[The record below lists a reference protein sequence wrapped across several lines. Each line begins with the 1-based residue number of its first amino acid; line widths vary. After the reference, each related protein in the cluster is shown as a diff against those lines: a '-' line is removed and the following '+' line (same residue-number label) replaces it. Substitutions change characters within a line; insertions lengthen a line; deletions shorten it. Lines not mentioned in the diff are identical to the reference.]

1 LNVIPIHI
9 PPLRERREDIPLLV
23 EHFVKKYAPQK
34 RITQEALEV
43 LKNYSWKGNV
53 RELENVIER
62 VCLLTNSDEID
73 IKDLPPELIMDTK
86 EKPIVP
92 ELTPSGINLDKLV
105 EDIERQYIIKALKLT
120 QNTKVEA
127 AKLLGLSFRSFRY
140 RLKKYNIEI

>member
-1 LNVIPIHI
+1 
-9 PPLRERREDIPLLV
+9 
-23 EHFVKKYAPQK
+23 
-34 RITQEALEV
+34 V
-43 LKNYSWKGNV
+43 LKNYSWRGNV

-62 VCLLTNSDEID
+62 VCLLTKSDEID
-73 IKDLPPELIMDTK
+73 TKDLPPELIMDTK